1 MLETKIHWQV
11 SDYCTGGCTYCPKT
25 YWGGEKPRDI
35 LEYVR
40 VTKKMIDHYTSLN
53 RRIIWYF
60 TGGDPLEMF
69 DFPMVLKMC
78 KEANGNITIDTNGG
92 KLWMDWWAIEPHVD
106 YLNLTYHY
114 WQNPNLIKF
123 ILQTFIAKGK
133 SFSITVPIRP
143 DFFEK
148 DFQRAELIEQDFS
161 IPVGKQV
168 LFNLGDSNLGFD
180 YTEEQLIKL
189 DRPDLILSKTMTY
202 HERLNETVIDHPVF
216 TGKLC
221 NAGIETLKINNGWV
235 RGSDC
240 NSLILGKIWDEN
252 FELPSQ
258 PHRCRIMYCG
268 SGSDQQIT
276 KFD

>member
-11 SDYCTGGCTYCPKT
+11 SDYCTAGCTYCPKT

-40 VTKKMIDHYTSLN
+40 VTKKIIDHYTSLN
-53 RRIIWYF
+53 RRIIWHF

-78 KEANGNITIDTNGG
+78 KEANGDITIDTNGG

-123 ILQTFIAKGK
+123 ILQTFIAKEK

-143 DFFEK
+143 DFFENDTSGK
-148 DFQRAELIEQDFS
+148 TS
-161 IPVGKQV
+161 I
-168 LFNLGDSNLGFD
+168 
-180 YTEEQLIKL
+180 I
-189 DRPDLILSKTMTY
+189 
-202 HERLNETVIDHPVF
+202 
-216 TGKLC
+216 
-221 NAGIETLKINNGWV
+221 
-235 RGSDC
+235 
-240 NSLILGKIWDEN
+240 
-252 FELPSQ
+252 
-258 PHRCRIMYCG
+258 
-268 SGSDQQIT
+268 
-276 KFD
+276 

>member
-1 MLETKIHWQV
+1 
-11 SDYCTGGCTYCPKT
+11 
-25 YWGGEKPRDI
+25 
-35 LEYVR
+35 
-40 VTKKMIDHYTSLN
+40 
-53 RRIIWYF
+53 
-60 TGGDPLEMF
+60 MF

-78 KEANGNITIDTNGG
+78 KEANGDITIDTNGG
-92 KLWMDWWAIEPHVD
+92 KLWIDWWAIEPHVD

-123 ILQTFIAKGK
+123 ILQTFIAKEK

-148 DFQRAELIEQDFS
+148 DFQRAELIEQEFS

-180 YTEEQLIKL
+180 YTEEQLTKL
-189 DRPDLILSKTMTY
+189 GRPDLIPSKTMTY

-240 NSLILGKIWDEN
+240 DSLILGKIWDEN

-268 SGSDQQIT
+268 SGADQQIT